1 MPYKSSITQKK
12 IWGSSNLKIPT
23 VHYVGTKELNEREKS
38 YIETNNKEYL
48 FLNTEDSYSN
58 IAKKTLMA
66 FQEIYKNYEFD
77 FIFRTNT
84 SSFIDLKKLEHF
96 INFES
101 DNLSYSGKL
110 TETTEGFTIASGA
123 GFFISKEN
131 VSILLKNTE
140 SFDEKLPDDVAIAK
154 TLSQLMIFPTNLR
167 RVDLKNVPNPRF
179 IKENK
184 GFHYRCRLDPQ
195 FHRLLEP
202 LLFKYLNFVSKDIS
216 IISKQFAYIFVKLL
230 FNFSNIKINRKL
242 IQKYYSYKFYGEL
255 QIGNKIIYRMDE

>member
-1 MPYKSSITQKK
+1 M
-12 IWGSSNLKIPT
+12 
-23 VHYVGTKELNEREKS
+23 GTKELNEREKS

-58 IAKKTLMA
+58 LAKKTLMA

-84 SSFIDLKKLEHF
+84 SSFIDLKILENYL
-96 INFES
+96 NFES
-101 DNLSYSGKL
+101 NNLSYSGKI
-110 TETTEGFTIASGA
+110 TETKEGFTFASGA
-123 GFFISKEN
+123 GFFISKQN
-131 VSILLKNTE
+131 ISILLKNKE
-140 SFDEKLPDDVAIAK
+140 LFDETLPDDVAIAK
-154 TLSQLMIFPTNLR
+154 TLSQHMIFPTNLS
-167 RVDLKNVPNPRF
+167 RVDLKNVPNPRT

-184 GFHYRCRLDPQ
+184 EFHYRCRLDPQ
-195 FHRLLEP
+195 FHRFLEP
-202 LLFKYLNFVSKDIS
+202 LLFKYLNFVSKDKS

-255 QIGNKIIYRMDE
+255 QIGNKIIYRMKY

>member
-1 MPYKSSITQKK
+1 M
-12 IWGSSNLKIPT
+12 
-23 VHYVGTKELNEREKS
+23 HYVGTKEQNEREKS

-66 FQEIYKNYEFD
+66 FQEIYDNYEFD

-84 SSFIDLKKLEHF
+84 SSFIDLKILE
-96 INFES
+96 NYLKFES

-110 TETTEGFTIASGA
+110 TETAEGFTIASGA

-131 VSILLKNTE
+131 VSILLKNVD

-154 TLSQLMIFPTNLR
+154 TLSQNMIFPTNLR
-167 RVDLKNVPNPRF
+167 RVDLKNVPNPRT
-179 IKENK
+179 IKENDE
-184 GFHYRCRLDPQ
+184 FHYRCRLDPQ

-202 LLFKYLNFVSKDIS
+202 LLFKYLNFVSKDKN
-216 IISKQFAYIFVKLL
+216 IILKQFSYILVKLL
-230 FNFSNIKINRKL
+230 FNFSNIKINRKF

-255 QIGNKIIYRMDE
+255 HVGNKIIYKMKNQS